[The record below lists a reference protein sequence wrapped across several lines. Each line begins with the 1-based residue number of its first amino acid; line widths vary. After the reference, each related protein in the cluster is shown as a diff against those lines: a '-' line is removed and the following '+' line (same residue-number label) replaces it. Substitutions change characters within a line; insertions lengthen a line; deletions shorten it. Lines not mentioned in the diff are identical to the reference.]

1 MPVSVLEFATS
12 AGKKLLIRSAG
23 LISGPGARASC
34 LVLFLHLMLAPLAHA
49 VIVVQDDAGRRVSV
63 PRPAQRIVS
72 LAPHVTELLFAA
84 GAGALIVG
92 TPEYS
97 DYPEDAKRVP
107 RIGNANGID
116 LERIAA
122 LRPDLIVAW
131 QSGNPSWV
139 LDHILQS
146 NMTVF
151 LSEPRKIEDIASN
164 IERLGLLTGNAEVAR
179 QASWLFR
186 ERYRSLQSK
195 YAQRSPVTVFYQVW
209 SEPLMTINGAHLIS
223 AVIRLCGGVNVF
235 TDLPILVPRVGVEAV
250 LQAQPLAIVAAG
262 AKDSQ
267 ALAGWRKW
275 PQLQAVRKGNLF
287 LIPYDEIARHTPR
300 VLDGAEHLCV
310 ALDQARNPH

>member
-1 MPVSVLEFATS
+1 MRNAGWLSRRATRLPYVVLLYLALTP
-12 AGKKLLIRSAG
+12 LV
-23 LISGPGARASC
+23 RA
-34 LVLFLHLMLAPLAHA
+34 A
-49 VIVVQDDAGRRVSV
+49 IVVQDDAGRQVSV
-63 PRPAQRIVS
+63 PRPAQRVIS

-84 GAGALIVG
+84 GAGTLIVG

-97 DYPEDAKRVP
+97 DYPDAAKQIP
-107 RIGNANGID
+107 RIGNASGLD

-151 LSEPRKIEDIASN
+151 LSEPREIEDIGSN
-164 IERLGLLTGNAEVAR
+164 IERLGSLTGNAEVAHH
-179 QASWLFR
+179 ASRLFL
-186 ERYRSLQSK
+186 ERYRRLQSK
-195 YAQRSPVTVFYQVW
+195 YAQRSPVSVFYQVW

-223 AVIRLCGGVNVF
+223 AVIRLCGGINVF
-235 TDLPILVPRVGVEAV
+235 ADLPILVPRVGVEAV
-250 LQAQPLAIVAAG
+250 LQAQPQAIIAAG
-262 AKDSQ
+262 TPDSQ

-287 LIPYDEIARHTPR
+287 LIPYDEIARHAPR
-300 VLDGAEHLCV
+300 VLDGAERLCN
-310 ALDQARNPH
+310 ALDKARNPH

>member
-1 MPVSVLEFATS
+1 MRI
-12 AGKKLLIRSAG
+12 AGGMSEVGVCAL
-23 LISGPGARASC
+23 C
-34 LVLFLHLMLAPLAHA
+34 LVFLHTLLPTLAHA
-49 VIVVQDDAGRRVSV
+49 AIAVRDDTGRRVSV
-63 PRPAQRIVS
+63 AKPAQRIIS

-97 DYPEDAKRVP
+97 DYPKAAKRIP
-107 RIGNANGID
+107 RIGNASGLD
-116 LERIAA
+116 LERIVA

-139 LDHILQS
+139 LERILQS
-146 NMTVF
+146 KMTIF

-164 IERLGLLTGNAEVAR
+164 LERLGLLTGNAEVAR
-179 QASWLFR
+179 RASRHFL
-186 ERYRSLQSK
+186 ERYHGLQSR
-195 YAQRSPVTVFYQVW
+195 YAQRPPVTVFYQVW
-209 SEPLMTINGAHLIS
+209 SDPLMTINGAHLIS
-223 AVIRLCGGVNVF
+223 SVIRLCGGVNVF
-235 TDLPILVPRVGVEAV
+235 ADLPILVPRIGIEAV
-250 LQAQPLAIVAAG
+250 LQAQPQVIVAAG

-300 VLDGAEHLCV
+300 VLDGAERLCI
-310 ALDQARNPH
+310 ALDQARSSP

>member
-1 MPVSVLEFATS
+1 MCIA
-12 AGKKLLIRSAG
+12 IR
-23 LISGPGARASC
+23 ISGCGTCALC
-34 LVLFLHLMLAPLAHA
+34 LVLFLHLMLAPPAHA
-49 VIVVQDDAGRRVSV
+49 VIVVQDDTGRRVSV
-63 PRPAQRIVS
+63 ARPAQRVVS

-97 DYPEDAKRVP
+97 DYPEDATRIPRV
-107 RIGNANGID
+107 GNASGLD
-116 LERIAA
+116 LERITA

-139 LDHILQS
+139 LDRILQS
-146 NMTVF
+146 NTTIF

-164 IERLGLLTGNAEVAR
+164 IERIGLLTGNAEVAS
-179 QASWLFR
+179 QASQRFR
-186 ERYRSLQSK
+186 ARYHSLRSI

-235 TDLPILVPRVGVEAV
+235 ADLPILVPRVGVEAV
-250 LQAQPLAIVAAG
+250 LQAQPQAIIAAG
-262 AKDSQ
+262 ARDSQ

-300 VLDGAEHLCV
+300 VLDGAEHLCT
-310 ALDQARNPH
+310 ALDQARNPR

>member
-1 MPVSVLEFATS
+1 M
-12 AGKKLLIRSAG
+12 
-23 LISGPGARASC
+23 
-34 LVLFLHLMLAPLAHA
+34 
-49 VIVVQDDAGRRVSV
+49 
-63 PRPAQRIVS
+63 
-72 LAPHVTELLFAA
+72 
-84 GAGALIVG
+84 IVG

-186 ERYRSLQSK
+186 ERYRSLQSIGDLGPEAGRFVDWLADAGQSVWQVLPLGPTGYGDSP
-195 YAQRSPVTVFYQVW
+195 YAPYSSFAGDALLLSP
-209 SEPLMTINGAHLIS
+209 ELL
-223 AVIRLCGGVNVF
+223 R
-235 TDLPILVPRVGVEAV
+235 R
-250 LQAQPLAIVAAG
+250 
-262 AKDSQ
+262 
-267 ALAGWRKW
+267 
-275 PQLQAVRKGNLF
+275 
-287 LIPYDEIARHTPR
+287 
-300 VLDGAEHLCV
+300 DGLSYNFV
-310 ALDQARNPH
+310 

>member
-1 MPVSVLEFATS
+1 MRN
-12 AGKKLLIRSAG
+12 AGWLSRRGTRLRY
-23 LISGPGARASC
+23 
-34 LVLFLHLMLAPLAHA
+34 LVLLYLVLTPLVRAT
-49 VIVVQDDAGRRVSV
+49 IVVQDDAGRQVSV
-63 PRPAQRIVS
+63 PRPAQRVIS

-97 DYPEDAKRVP
+97 DYPEDAKQIP
-107 RIGNANGID
+107 RIGNASGLD

-139 LDHILQS
+139 LEHILQS

-151 LSEPRKIEDIASN
+151 LSEPREIEDIGSN
-164 IERLGLLTGNAEVAR
+164 IERLGSLTGNAEVAH
-179 QASWLFR
+179 QASRLFL
-186 ERYRSLQSK
+186 ERYRRLQST

-223 AVIRLCGGVNVF
+223 AIIRLCGGVNVF
-235 TDLPILVPRVGVEAV
+235 ADLPILVPRVGVEAV
-250 LQAQPLAIVAAG
+250 LQAQPQAIIAAG
-262 AKDSQ
+262 ARDSQ
-267 ALAGWRKW
+267 ALARWRKW

-300 VLDGAEHLCV
+300 VLDGAERLCN
-310 ALDQARNPH
+310 ALEKTRNPH